1 MAVLM
6 LAGEAD
12 VLDSKSHLPSFLRT
26 RASEANIPPGC
37 SHSLNSCV
45 L

>member
-1 MAVLM
+1 MAVPV

-12 VLDSKSHLPSFLRT
+12 VSDSKPHLPSFLRT
-26 RASEANIPPGC
+26 RASEAKVPPGC
-37 SHSLNSCV
+37 SHSLNACV